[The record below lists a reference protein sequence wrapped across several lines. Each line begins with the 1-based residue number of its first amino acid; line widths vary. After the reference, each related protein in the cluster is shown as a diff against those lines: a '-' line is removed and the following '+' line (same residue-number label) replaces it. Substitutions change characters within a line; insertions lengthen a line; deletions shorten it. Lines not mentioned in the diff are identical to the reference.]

1 MQQLFSLIQGGK
13 TVHCHDLS
21 NHINI
26 PKDAKKVVLV
36 GNPNVGKSVVFNAL
50 TGMYVDVS
58 NFPGTTLDISHGI
71 LGDYAIIDTPGVYG
85 VSSFNQ
91 EEMVAR
97 DVILGA
103 DIIIN
108 VVDAV
113 HLERDL
119 FLTQQ
124 IIDMGIPLIIALNML
139 DEAKKHGIEIDVD
152 LLSDLL
158 GVPVIPTIAVEKQ
171 GLEQL
176 KQSIAK
182 AKVGRIQPELQ
193 TKLNKLLKKVGTQ
206 GEALLVLEGDP
217 HVAKRHGI
225 SPENERENIYRQRRL
240 HINDII
246 CHVSKSVSSGASFAT
261 KLGHWMIKPLTGI
274 PILIGV
280 MYLMYQIVAVFIAQ
294 TIVDF
299 TEGTL
304 MEEMYHPFII
314 NLLTKIISEESF
326 LGALLIGEFG
336 VLTMTV
342 SYILGLLLPL
352 VIGFYFF
359 LSAMEDSGY
368 LPRVA
373 AMVDRALGFIGLNGR
388 AVIPFIL
395 GFGCVTMAT
404 ITTRLLGSDRERKIA
419 IFLLALT
426 IPCSAQIAVIAIL
439 LGSLGMNYILGYIAI
454 MFSILVI
461 VGTILNK
468 ILPGQSTH
476 LLIDL
481 PSLRVPRIDNVLK
494 KTITKSWHFLKE
506 ATPLF
511 ALGALI
517 LGLLDLTGM
526 LGIIQSALAPL
537 TEGWLKL
544 PREAANAF
552 IMGFVRRD
560 FGAAG
565 LFDLTLTPMQTLIAV
580 VTISLFVPCI
590 ASGMIII
597 KEQGKKHAALIWGM
611 VLVLAFF
618 FGGVLAQILI

>member
-1 MQQLFSLIQGGK
+1 M
-13 TVHCHDLS
+13 HCHDLS

-26 PKDAKKVVLV
+26 PKGSIKVVLV

-58 NFPGTTLDISHGI
+58 NFPGTTLDISHGM
-71 LGDYAIIDTPGVYG
+71 LDQYAIIDTPGVYG

-91 EEMVAR
+91 EEIVAR

-103 DIIIN
+103 DIVIN
-108 VVDAV
+108 VIDAV

-124 IIDMGIPLIIALNML
+124 IIDMGIPMIVALNML
-139 DEAKKHGIEIDVD
+139 DEATKKGIEIDVD
-152 LLSDLL
+152 LLGDLL
-158 GVPVIPTIAVEKQ
+158 GVPVISTIAVQKQ
-171 GLEQL
+171 GLNQL
-176 KQSIAK
+176 KQNIENAR
-182 AKVGRIQPELQ
+182 VGIIEPGLKEKL
-193 TKLNKLLKKVGTQ
+193 TKQLEKVGTQ

-217 HVAKRHGI
+217 HVAGRHGI
-225 SPENERENIYRQRRL
+225 SPETEREAIYMQRR
-240 HINDII
+240 IRVNDII
-246 CHVSKSVSSGASFAT
+246 KHVAKDVDKGVSFST
-261 KLGHWMIKPLTGI
+261 KLGRWMIKPITGI
-274 PILIGV
+274 PILVGV
-280 MYLMYQIVAVFIAQ
+280 MYLMYELVAVFIAQ
-294 TIVDF
+294 TVVEF
-299 TEGTL
+299 TEG
-304 MEEMYHPFII
+304 MVMGEMYQPFII
-314 NLLTKIISEESF
+314 NLVGNLFSLESAF
-326 LGALLIGEFG
+326 GALLIGEFG

-352 VIGFYFF
+352 ILGFYFV

-419 IFLLALT
+419 TFLLALA
-426 IPCSAQIAVIAIL
+426 IPCSAQIAVIVVL
-439 LGSLGMNYILGYIAI
+439 VGSLGMNYALGYIAI
-454 MFSILVI
+454 MFFILVL

-468 ILPGQSTH
+468 LIPGQSTH

-481 PSLRVPRIDNVLK
+481 PPLRVPRVDNVLK

-511 ALGALI
+511 AIGALALGI
-517 LGLLDLTGM
+517 LDVTGLLDM
-526 LGIIQSALAPL
+526 IQIGLAPL

-565 LFDLTLTPMQTLIAV
+565 LFDLALTPMQTLVAM

-597 KEQGKKHAALIWGM
+597 KEQGKKNAAIMWIGIM
-611 VLVLAFF
+611 ILAFL
-618 FGGVLAQILI
+618 FGGVLAQVLI

>member
-1 MQQLFSLIQGGK
+1 LHK
-13 TVHCHDLS
+13 TKREENLLHCHDLS

-26 PKDAKKVVLV
+26 PKDARKVVLV
-36 GNPNVGKSVVFNAL
+36 GNPNVGKSVFFNSL

-58 NFPGTTLDISHGI
+58 NFPGTTLDISHGM
-71 LGDYAIIDTPGVYG
+71 LGKDAIIDTPGVYG

-91 EEMVAR
+91 EEIVAR

-103 DIIIN
+103 DLVIN
-108 VVDAV
+108 VIDAV

-124 IIDMGIPLIIALNML
+124 VIDMGIPVVVALNML
-139 DEAKKHGIEIDVD
+139 DEAKKQGITVDVD
-152 LLSDLL
+152 LLGDLL
-158 GVPVIPTIAVEKQ
+158 GVPVVPTVAVKKE
-171 GLEQL
+171 GLDQL
-176 KQSIAK
+176 KNSLHK
-182 AKVGRIQPELQ
+182 ARIGNMDPELKGKL
-193 TKLNKLLKKVGTQ
+193 TKLLERVGSQ
-206 GEALLVLEGDP
+206 GEALLILEGDP
-217 HVAKRHGI
+217 HVAARHGLE
-225 SPENERENIYRQRRL
+225 PEGNREEIYLARRWRVNDLIKHVVRQTQ
-240 HINDII
+240 HET
-246 CHVSKSVSSGASFAT
+246 SYTT
-261 KLGHWMIKPLTGI
+261 KLGRWMINPITGI
-274 PILIGV
+274 PILAGV
-280 MYLMYQIVAVFIAQ
+280 MYLMYQLVAVFIAQ
-294 TIVDF
+294 TVVGF
-299 TEGTL
+299 TEETV
-304 MEEMYHPFII
+304 MIEMYQPFIV
-314 NLLTKIISEESF
+314 NLVGRFIAEESV
-326 LGALLIGEFG
+326 LGTLLIGEFG

-342 SYILGLLLPL
+342 IYILGLLLPL
-352 VIGFYFF
+352 VLGFYFF

-373 AMVDRALGFIGLNGR
+373 AMVDRVLGFIGLNGR

-419 IFLLALT
+419 TFLLALA
-426 IPCSAQIAVIAIL
+426 IPCSAQIAVIVAL
-439 LGSLGMNYILGYIAI
+439 LGGLGIKIVIAYVAI
-454 MFSILVI
+454 MFTILVI
-461 VGTILNK
+461 SGTILNK

-481 PSLRVPRIDNVLK
+481 PPLRLPRVENVLK
-494 KTITKSWHFLKE
+494 KTTTKTWHFLRE

-511 ALGALI
+511 AIGALAIGI
-517 LGLLDLTGM
+517 LQVSGLLD
-526 LGIIQSALAPL
+526 IIQAGMAPL

-544 PREAANAF
+544 PKEAATAF

-565 LFDLTLTPMQTLIAV
+565 LFDLTLTPVQTLIAV

-597 KEQGKKHAALIWGM
+597 KEQGKKHAALMWSAI
-611 VLVLAFF
+611 LVLAFF

>member
-1 MQQLFSLIQGGK
+1 
-13 TVHCHDLS
+13 
-21 NHINI
+21 
-26 PKDAKKVVLV
+26 
-36 GNPNVGKSVVFNAL
+36 
-50 TGMYVDVS
+50 
-58 NFPGTTLDISHGI
+58 
-71 LGDYAIIDTPGVYG
+71 
-85 VSSFNQ
+85 
-91 EEMVAR
+91 
-97 DVILGA
+97 
-103 DIIIN
+103 
-108 VVDAV
+108 
-113 HLERDL
+113 
-119 FLTQQ
+119 
-124 IIDMGIPLIIALNML
+124 
-139 DEAKKHGIEIDVD
+139 
-152 LLSDLL
+152 
-158 GVPVIPTIAVEKQ
+158 
-171 GLEQL
+171 
-176 KQSIAK
+176 
-182 AKVGRIQPELQ
+182 
-193 TKLNKLLKKVGTQ
+193 
-206 GEALLVLEGDP
+206 
-217 HVAKRHGI
+217 
-225 SPENERENIYRQRRL
+225 
-240 HINDII
+240 
-246 CHVSKSVSSGASFAT
+246 
-261 KLGHWMIKPLTGI
+261 MIKPLTGI

-597 KEQGKKHAALIWGM
+597 KEQGKKHAALIWGR
-611 VLVLAFF
+611 
-618 FGGVLAQILI
+618 IL

>member
-1 MQQLFSLIQGGK
+1 M
-13 TVHCHDLS
+13 HCHDLS

-26 PKDAKKVVLV
+26 PKNAKKVVLV

-50 TGMYVDVS
+50 TGLYVDVS

-71 LGDYAIIDTPGVYG
+71 VGPYAIIDTPGVYG

-91 EEMVAR
+91 EEIVAR

-103 DIIIN
+103 DIVIN
-108 VVDAV
+108 VIDAV

-124 IIDMGIPLIIALNML
+124 IIDMGIPVIVALNML
-139 DEAKKHGIEIDVD
+139 DEVKKQGIEIDVD

-158 GVPVIPTIAVEKQ
+158 GVPVIPTVAVKKE
-171 GLEQL
+171 GLDEI
-176 KQSIAK
+176 KQSIEK
-182 AKVGRIQPELQ
+182 ARVGHIEPELQ
-193 TKLNKLLKKVGTQ
+193 RKLTKLLEKVGTQ

-217 HVAKRHGI
+217 HVAGRHGI
-225 SPENERENIYRQRRL
+225 EPEPYREEIYMQRRL
-240 HINDII
+240 RVNDII
-246 CHVSKSVSSGASFAT
+246 QHVSKDVIKGASFAT
-261 KLGHWMIKPLTGI
+261 KLGRWMINPLTGI
-274 PILIGV
+274 PILLGV
-280 MYLMYQIVAVFIAQ
+280 MYLMYELVAVFIAQ
-294 TIVDF
+294 TVVEF
-299 TEGTL
+299 TEG
-304 MEEMYHPFII
+304 MVMGEIYQPFII
-314 NLLTKIISEESF
+314 NLVGRLISEESF
-326 LGALLIGEFG
+326 IGALLIGEFG
-336 VLTMTV
+336 ILTMTV
-342 SYILGLLLPL
+342 IYILGLLLPL
-352 VIGFYFF
+352 VLGFYFF

-373 AMVDRALGFIGLNGR
+373 AMVDRALAFIGLNGR
-388 AVIPFIL
+388 AIIPFIL

-419 IFLLALT
+419 IFLLALA
-426 IPCSAQIAVIAIL
+426 IPCSAQIGVIAVLI
-439 LGSLGMNYILGYIAI
+439 GSLGLNYVIGYIAI

-468 ILPGQSTH
+468 LFPGESTH
-476 LLIDL
+476 LLIDI
-481 PSLRVPRIDNVLK
+481 PPLRIPRVDNVLK

-511 ALGALI
+511 AIGALI
-517 LGLLDLTGM
+517 LGILDLTGLLEM
-526 LGIIQSALAPL
+526 IQVALAPL

-544 PREAANAF
+544 PREAATAF

-565 LFDLTLTPMQTLIAV
+565 LFDLTITPMQTLIAS

-597 KEQGKKHAALIWGM
+597 KELNKKLAAIIWIS
-611 VLVLAFF
+611 VIILAFL
-618 FGGVLAQILI
+618 FGGILAQVLI